1 LILVTQKPLAI
12 TSGGLNIM
20 PFIYRNFIQSATAVD
35 DKHTTAAHG
44 ISYGTL
50 VVKRNTNKG

>member
-20 PFIYRNFIQSATAVD
+20 RFIYRNFIQSATAVD
-35 DKHTTAAHG
+35 EKYTTAAHG
-44 ISYGTL
+44 ISYSIL
-50 VVKRNTNKG
+50 VVE